1 METLSVYDAKTHLSR
16 LLDAVEAGEEILI
29 TRNGRPVARLVRAVA
44 EPRRRFGT
52 MKGVAG
58 VADDFDAPLSVDD
71 LDPTRGSE
79 LAALMGS
86 EGARGTGL

>member
-1 METLSVYDAKTHLSR
+1 MVTNLRDAKSR
-16 LLDAVEAGEEILI
+16 FSELVKLAADGEEILI

-44 EPRRRFGT
+44 EPRRHFGT
-52 MKGVAG
+52 MKGVAS